1 MNFEAV
7 NIAGSTAAKARL
19 TAHGLD
25 SVPAVCFGDRCVP
38 GGDLPAIAE
47 LLSLDYVAPDTL
59 TPSELYDKFVLV
71 LDAACRYMIQVPFEG
86 LSHRAPDRDRTF
98 RDLGW
103 HIVLIGRAFV
113 SAYDSNEFPN
123 SSFREENVPATLSG
137 AEIAAELKRTQA
149 ILKDWWE
156 VCGHEDPLDRVIDSY
171 WGNHTLHE
179 VFERETWHTAQHT
192 RQVMMFLE
200 QLGIAPDEPLTADDL
215 AGLPLPERVW
225 D

>member
-1 MNFEAV
+1 V
-7 NIAGSTAAKARL
+7 VCRG
-19 TAHGLD
+19 D
-25 SVPAVCFGDRCVP
+25 SCVP
-38 GGDLPAIAE
+38 GGDLAAIAA
-47 LLSLDYVAPDTL
+47 LLSLDYVAPDIL
-59 TPSELYDKFVLV
+59 SPAALYDRFVLV
-71 LDAACRYMIQVPFEG
+71 LDACCRFITQVPFEG
-86 LSHRAPDRDRTF
+86 LLHRAPDRDRTF

-113 SAYDSNEFPN
+113 AAYDSNEFPN
-123 SSFREENVPATLSG
+123 TSFREENVPVTLSG
-137 AEIAAELKRTQA
+137 AEIATELKHTQA

-156 VCGHEDPLDRVIDSY
+156 TSGHEDPLDRVIDSY

-200 QLGIAPDEPLTADDL
+200 QLGIAPDGPLTADDL
-215 AGLPLPERVW
+215 SGLPLPERVW

>member
-1 MNFEAV
+1 M
-7 NIAGSTAAKARL
+7 
-19 TAHGLD
+19 
-25 SVPAVCFGDRCVP
+25 GDRCVP
-38 GGDLPAIAE
+38 GGDLVAIAG
-47 LLSLDYVAPDTL
+47 LLSLDYTASQTLAP
-59 TPSELYDKFVLV
+59 SALYDKFMLI
-71 LDAACRYMIQVPFEG
+71 LDAACRFMTQVPFEG

-113 SAYDSNEFPN
+113 AAYDRGEFPN
-123 SSFREENVPATLSG
+123 SSFREENVPTHLTG
-137 AEIAAELKRTQA
+137 ADIAAELRGTQA
-149 ILKDWWE
+149 VLKEWWE
-156 VCGHEDPLDRVIDSY
+156 LGGHEDPLDRVIDSY

-179 VFERETWHTAQHT
+179 VFERETWHSAQHT

-200 QLGIAPDEPLTADDL
+200 QLGIRPEAPLTADDL

>member
-1 MNFEAV
+1 MDFEAV
-7 NIAGSTAAKARL
+7 NIAGSEVAKARL
-19 TAHGLD
+19 TDHGLD

-38 GGDLPAIAE
+38 GGDLVAIAE
-47 LLSLDYVAPDTL
+47 LLGLDYAAPDTL
-59 TPSELYDKFVLV
+59 TPSQLFDKFVMV
-71 LDAACRYMIQVPFEG
+71 LDAACRFMIQVPFEG

-113 SAYDSNEFPN
+113 AAYDSNEFPN
-123 SSFREENVPATLSG
+123 SSFREENVPTTLSG
-137 AEIAAELKRTQA
+137 ADIAAELKQTQA
-149 ILKDWWE
+149 ILQDWWQTS
-156 VCGHEDPLDRVIDSY
+156 GREDPLDRVIDSY

-200 QLGIAPDEPLTADDL
+200 QLGIAPEGPLTAEDL

>member
-1 MNFEAV
+1 
-7 NIAGSTAAKARL
+7 
-19 TAHGLD
+19 
-25 SVPAVCFGDRCVP
+25 VP
-38 GGDLPAIAE
+38 GGDLVAIAR
-47 LLSLDYVAPDTL
+47 LLSLDYEAPEVL
-59 TPSELYDKFVLV
+59 TPPELYDKFMLV
-71 LDAACRYMIQVPFEG
+71 LDAACRFMTQVPFEG

-103 HIVLIGRAFV
+103 HIVLIGRASV
-113 SAYDSNEFPN
+113 AAYDSNEFPN
-123 SSFREENVPATLSG
+123 NSFREENVPVTLNG
-137 AEIAAELKRTQA
+137 ADIAADLRRTQA
-149 ILKDWWE
+149 ILQDWWQTS
-156 VCGHEDPLDRVIDSY
+156 GHDDPMDRVIDSY

-200 QLGIAPDEPLTADDL
+200 QLGMAPDGPLTADDL